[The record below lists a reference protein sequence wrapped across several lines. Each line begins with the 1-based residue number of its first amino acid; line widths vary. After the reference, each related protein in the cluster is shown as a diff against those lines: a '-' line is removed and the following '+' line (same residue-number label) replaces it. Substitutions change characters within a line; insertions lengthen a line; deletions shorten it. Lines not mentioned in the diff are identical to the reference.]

1 MTVAYIMEQGAYLVK
16 EGKRILVKKNKTVL
30 HTLHTFKLEQ
40 LVLFGNVSLTPQV
53 ISYLLKLGIDTVFM
67 SKNGRYKGRLQGP
80 YSKNIELREK
90 QFKNLSKPEFCF
102 KTAYFFVNGKLNNM
116 RTLLLRLNRKNP
128 SFALEDYV
136 LTLKRLIERLGNA
149 KDIDEIRGIEGKA
162 SSVYFEGFA
171 KGFISDTIQFTKR
184 TRRPPTDPVNAVLS
198 LGYTFLFNELMGAV
212 SMVGLDPYFG
222 ALHTVEYGKPS
233 LVLDLMEEW
242 RPILIDTLILSLFNT
257 TVITSADFTIS
268 TLNSNPDDERLDDEI
283 LEKEVLNR
291 DSSSPLVRLTK
302 DGLRK
307 FITQYERKIR
317 QKIKYHLTGKS
328 LSYRDCIREQI
339 RHFARYL
346 KGEEPEYKPMS
357 FK

>member
-1 MTVAYIMEQGAYLVK
+1 M
-16 EGKRILVKKNKTVL
+16 
-30 HTLHTFKLEQ
+30 
-40 LVLFGNVSLTPQV
+40 
-53 ISYLLKLGIDTVFM
+53 
-67 SKNGRYKGRLQGP
+67 GR
-80 YSKNIELREK
+80 ST
-90 QFKNLSKPEFCF
+90 SH
-102 KTAYFFVNGKLNNM
+102 
-116 RTLLLRLNRKNP
+116 P
-128 SFALEDYV
+128 S
-136 LTLKRLIERLGNA
+136 LKRESHGFS
-149 KDIDEIRGIEGKA
+149 RGRVK
-162 SSVYFEGFA
+162 
-171 KGFISDTIQFTKR
+171 KR

-242 RPILIDTLILSLFNT
+242 RPVLIDTLILSLFNMN
-257 TVITSADFTIS
+257 VITNADFTVLSPSPDGERLEDETLEKDILDKDKPS
-268 TLNSNPDDERLDDEI
+268 TLL
-283 LEKEVLNR
+283 
-291 DSSSPLVRLTK
+291 RLTK

-307 FITQYERKIR
+307 FIAQYERKIR

-346 KGEEPEYKPMS
+346 KGEDPEYKPVP